1 VMVTIEAVRGNAR
14 CGARRAE
21 RVGLASS
28 LLLGLVGLGCGSG
41 DGGAGFDA
49 GEVLPDAG
57 GVDGDPRDAG
67 PMDAGPPDGGPPD
80 AGPSF
85 FGLPACAGSD
95 PRVTAV
101 SFTGSVEIDA
111 MPPRTLIA
119 GSGAAGSLGGA
130 ALVRFSSDQDVA
142 WIAVAES
149 ASAISAERLTVDGDG
164 AAYVVYRANLE
175 DDTEAITF
183 FDGDGEEGIRFTQ
196 RVGSAT
202 GGDTYPIPVGALP
215 RDSQHC
221 FVVKYDVLGDVV
233 WADSFGFSGDAFG
246 VDPPRR
252 SSRGCTPLG
261 VGVSGGDVSVH
272 AYLGRAVGLPNPVGG
287 VELVDSV
294 IQVPRS
300 GFPVSLRFDA
310 DDGDVVDQ
318 GRYWIP
324 RTMGLFESRAPT
336 RVGAAASVW
345 LAADVDLGDPVTTAF
360 DIRRLDRTPDPI
372 EGIGRFAFITRYAR
386 GTAERTWFRTV
397 TGGGDLQSQQLVV
410 APDGATVFIGAAS
423 GLAADEPLVVSGFG
437 EGEDDAILDSS
448 PGTWLVAFDGD
459 GQLRWTQRFVWGSE
473 PDSAL
478 FAVASVQSALNGPA
492 AEPLVVAGQARGQ
505 AMSITF
511 GTSEDAPT
519 IALDFNDHYL
529 VAVDRDTGM
538 VTSASRHTAPV
549 RAIDPLGDDARVEV
563 VAGPAQTL
571 FIDQASPVTTTSEGG
586 ALSGSLL
593 RVDGDGEPACAR
605 PFIRGLDFE
614 LVTAAPTD

>member
-1 VMVTIEAVRGNAR
+1 
-14 CGARRAE
+14 
-21 RVGLASS
+21 
-28 LLLGLVGLGCGSG
+28 
-41 DGGAGFDA
+41 
-49 GEVLPDAG
+49 
-57 GVDGDPRDAG
+57 
-67 PMDAGPPDGGPPD
+67 
-80 AGPSF
+80 
-85 FGLPACAGSD
+85 
-95 PRVTAV
+95 VTAV

-119 GSGAAGSLGGA
+119 GSGGAGSLGGA

-196 RVGSAT
+196 RLGVGT
-202 GGDTYPIPVGALP
+202 GGDTYPRPSGALP

-221 FVVKYDVLGDVV
+221 FVVKYDALGDVV
-233 WADSFGFSGDAFG
+233 WADNFGFFGSGLAST
-246 VDPPRR
+246 PRA
-252 SSRGCTPLG
+252 CTPLG
-261 VGVSGGDVSVH
+261 IGVSGGEVAVH
-272 AYLGRAVGLPNPVGG
+272 AYLGRGLGALLDDPDDDFEDPVGG
-287 VELVDSV
+287 VELADTL
-294 IQVPRS
+294 IQVPRA
-300 GFPVSLRFDA
+300 GFPVTLRFDA

-324 RTMGLFESRAPT
+324 RTMGFFESRAPT

-360 DIRRLDRTPDPI
+360 DIRRLDRAPDPI
-372 EGIGRFAFITRYAR
+372 EGIGRFAFLTRYAR

-397 TGGGDLQSQQLVV
+397 AGDGDLQSQQLVV

-459 GQLRWTQRFVWGSE
+459 GQLRWTQRFVWASE

-478 FAVASVQSALNGPA
+478 FAVASVQAALNGPA

-511 GTSEDAPT
+511 GTSDDAPT

-538 VTSASRHTAPV
+538 VTSVSRHTAPV
-549 RAIDPLGDDARVEV
+549 RPIDPLGGDARVEV

-571 FIDQASPVTTTSEGG
+571 FIDGASPVTTTSEGG
-586 ALSGSLL
+586 GLTGSLL

-614 LVTAAPTD
+614 LLTAAPTD